1 MVVVD
6 VVGHD
11 SARLHKIV
19 CVESLSLQAFP
30 FKLAGVAILLA
41 LLWTPPLPQVTEQ
54 DDHWDHELQ
63 MQSDGLASAKK
74 KNEKKL
80 VKMSKNFN
88 KNYKQW

>member
-30 FKLAGVAILLA
+30 FKLAGVAILLL

-63 MQSDGLASAKK
+63 MQSDGLASAKILTK
-74 KNEKKL
+74 IINN
-80 VKMSKNFN
+80 VKQTVFSTIN
-88 KNYKQW
+88 KYK

>member
-1 MVVVD
+1 MVVVVVD

-30 FKLAGVAILLA
+30 FKLAGVAILLL

-54 DDHWDHELQ
+54 EDHWDHELQ

-74 KNEKKL
+74 MRKN
-80 VKMSKNFN
+80 
-88 KNYKQW
+88 